1 MPLGGLG
8 GAAPGLTDG
17 PTEVEAEGG
26 ALEDVERDVVGVSM
40 SASLASSS
48 SIARRCLTLGVIR
61 SSAPLAAL

>member
-40 SASLASSS
+40 SLSMATKFQHLHQ
-48 SIARRCLTLGVIR
+48 L
-61 SSAPLAAL
+61 